1 MRESS
6 PLFAIAATFVVAVF
20 MVAAILIL
28 PGFAIAS
35 EPAEPGQSATSED
48 KAPGTA
54 NPPAPPHATPPA
66 DDQATTCTCPET
78 FDKSKIWPKPKFA
91 ELRRPLDQ
99 SDEIAALESVQLALA
114 EVGDGSSY
122 VWHRYH
128 GQLSGVVTP
137 TASFRDRDGNIC
149 RHVIVVLSAGTRS
162 KRSEGV
168 ACRLSDGRW
177 QLQG

>member
-1 MRESS
+1 MRDSS
-6 PLFAIAATFVVAVF
+6 PLFAFAATTVVALF
-20 MVAAILIL
+20 MVAAILML
-28 PGFAIAS
+28 PGFAVAG
-35 EPAEPGQSATSED
+35 EPSQSGQPATGDAQTPGNAAPSA
-48 KAPGTA
+48 
-54 NPPAPPHATPPA
+54 PHSPQQPA
-66 DDQATTCTCPET
+66 DDQANTCSCPEAL
-78 FDKSKIWPKPKFA
+78 DKSKLWPKPKFA
-91 ELRRPLDQ
+91 EMRRPLDQ

-137 TASFRDRDGNIC
+137 TASFRDATGNVC
-149 RHVIVVLSAGTRS
+149 RHIIVVLSAGTRS

-168 ACRLSDGRW
+168 ACRLGNGRW